1 MKSISSPQ
9 SPARGETESDE
20 HIFIQTSTQTHAELT
35 SSFLSGVLMS
45 NSLVGN
51 LFLAVCLSVL
61 AVPLSIGQDQSS
73 VKLIKSVDLAG
84 YTGDFD
90 HFAVDYDRNRL
101 LLAAEDHGSIEIFD
115 LKTSAH
121 LRTVSGFGNPHSILA
136 RKGVP
141 TLFITD
147 SEKQMSTIRN
157 ADTLFKEKTVTL
169 TPGVDTAKYDAS
181 SNTLYVVTGGK
192 DVDMKTANLEA
203 VNPDTGDRKAL
214 LTFPDNHVEA
224 MALAEGDPR
233 LFINLTQTNRLAV
246 VDRNSMKVLNI
257 WPVPPAQQ
265 NAMVAFDQAQ
275 HRLYVVCRQPG
286 MVVVMNSDTGA
297 VVGTQPAPL
306 RSDEVQYDANAHRL
320 YVPGG
325 EGYMG
330 IYDTGDPDHLK
341 LLERVNTA
349 PGAKTGILLPGMH
362 RLFLAVSPGESKAMA
377 KVLTYEVK

>member
-1 MKSISSPQ
+1 MYK
-9 SPARGETESDE
+9 
-20 HIFIQTSTQTHAELT
+20 
-35 SSFLSGVLMS
+35 
-45 NSLVGN
+45 LVSRS
-51 LFLAVCLSVL
+51 LFLAVS
-61 AVPLSIGQDQSS
+61 LSIFATPWSFGQAQSS
-73 VKLIKSVDLAG
+73 VRLIKSVELAG

-101 LLAAEDHGSIEIFD
+101 LLAAEDHGTLEVFD

-121 LRTVSGFGNPHSILA
+121 LRTVGGFGNPHSILA

-147 SEKQMSTIRN
+147 SEKQMSTIRDAN
-157 ADTLFKEKTVTL
+157 TLTKQKTVTL
-169 TPGVDTAKYDAS
+169 TPGADTAKYDAT

-224 MALAEGDPR
+224 MAFVEGDPR
-233 LFINLTQTNRLAV
+233 LFINLTQTNKLAV
-246 VDRNSMKVLNI
+246 VDRNTMKVLHV

-265 NAMVAFDQAQ
+265 NAMVAFDQGQ

-306 RSDEVQYDANAHRL
+306 RADEVQYDASSHRL

-330 IYDTGDPDHLK
+330 IYDTSDPDHLK
-341 LLERVNTA
+341 LLEKVTTA
-349 PGAKTGILLPGMH
+349 PGAKTGLLLPGMH
-362 RLFLAVSPGESKAMA
+362 RLFLAVSPGESKAVA

>member
-1 MKSISSPQ
+1 MLSFQPIFCISGAFMNK
-9 SPARGETESDE
+9 PAVGTR
-20 HIFIQTSTQTHAELT
+20 IFIF
-35 SSFLSGVLMS
+35 FLSLAAFV
-45 NSLVGN
+45 SLGR
-51 LFLAVCLSVL
+51 A
-61 AVPLSIGQDQSS
+61 QSS
-73 VKLIKSVDLAG
+73 VKLIKSVDLVG

-101 LLAAEDHGSIEIFD
+101 LLAAEDHGTVEIFD

-121 LRTVSGFGNPHSILA
+121 LRTVGGFGNPHSILV

-141 TLFITD
+141 TVFITD
-147 SEKQMSTIRN
+147 SEKQMSTIRS
-157 ADTLFKEKTVTL
+157 AGTLAKEKTVTL
-169 TPGVDTAKYDAS
+169 TPGADTAKYDAAT
-181 SNTLYVVTGGK
+181 NTLYVVTGGK

-203 VNPDTGDRKAL
+203 VNPDTGDRKSL

-224 MALAEGDPR
+224 MAFVEGDPR
-233 LFINLTQTNRLAV
+233 LFINLTQTNKLAV
-246 VDRNSMKVLNI
+246 VDRKTMKVLNV

-297 VVGTQPAPL
+297 VMGTQPAPL
-306 RSDEVQYDANAHRL
+306 RADEVQYDTDSHRL

-325 EGYMG
+325 EGYMA

-341 LLERVNTA
+341 LVEKVTTA
-349 PGAKTGILLPGMH
+349 PGAKTGLLVPGIH
-362 RLFLAVSPGESKAMA
+362 RLFLAVSPGESKATA

>member
-1 MKSISSPQ
+1 MHKSV
-9 SPARGETESDE
+9 TFKL
-20 HIFIQTSTQTHAELT
+20 IF
-35 SSFLSGVLMS
+35 
-45 NSLVGN
+45 
-51 LFLAVCLSVL
+51 AVCLTVL
-61 AVPLSIGQDQSS
+61 TGPICIGQSQAS
-73 VKLIKSVDLAG
+73 VRLIKSVDLPA

-101 LLAAEDHGSIEIFD
+101 LLAAEDHGTVEVFD
-115 LKTSAH
+115 LETSAH
-121 LRTVSGFGNPHSILA
+121 LRTVGGFGNPHSILA

-157 ADTLFKEKTVTL
+157 ADTLTKEKTVVL
-169 TPGVDTAKYDAS
+169 TPGADTAKYDAQ

-203 VNPDTGDRKAL
+203 VNPDTGDRKAM

-224 MALAEGDPR
+224 MAFVEGDPR
-233 LFINLTQTNRLAV
+233 LFINLTQTNKLAV
-246 VDRNSMKVLNI
+246 VDRTTMKILTV
-257 WPVPPAQQ
+257 WPVPAAQQ

-286 MVVVMNSDTGA
+286 MVVVMNSDTGSI
-297 VVGTQPAPL
+297 VGTQPAPL
-306 RSDEVQYDANAHRL
+306 RADEVQYDSNSHRL

-325 EGYMG
+325 EGYMAV
-330 IYDTGDPDHLK
+330 YDTSDPDHLK
-341 LLERVNTA
+341 IVEKVTTE
-349 PGAKTGILLPGMH
+349 PGAKTGILIPGIH
-362 RLFLAVSPGESKAMA
+362 RLFLAVSPGDSKAMA